1 MSSFKTSV
9 RCWNDIGIWGDSTC
23 PRLVSA
29 IHCANCGIYSDAG
42 RELFEREIP
51 KDYFKTWIDE
61 IENSADFIGHTG
73 ESFFVFKCGEN
84 LFALPMK
91 VVSEVSSM
99 RMIHKIPYRRGGT
112 IVGLVNI
119 NGELVPATDLLSLF
133 SLPTK
138 LENPKS
144 IVVCSFGLNR
154 FAFAVD
160 SVRGISVADENSIAD
175 ADISDAW
182 YVEKKFTL
190 NGEKIILINFEILT
204 GAVLKKGL

>member
-1 MSSFKTSV
+1 VIK
-9 RCWNDIGIWGDSTC
+9 
-23 PRLVSA
+23 
-29 IHCANCGIYSDAG
+29 
-42 RELFEREIP
+42 
-51 KDYFKTWIDE
+51 
-61 IENSADFIGHTG
+61 
-73 ESFFVFKCGEN
+73 
-84 LFALPMK
+84 
-91 VVSEVSSM
+91 
-99 RMIHKIPYRRGGT
+99 
-112 IVGLVNI
+112 
-119 NGELVPATDLLSLF
+119 LF

-175 ADISDAW
+175 ADTSDAW